1 MIAKDLLYTQNDE
14 WIKLMGEEALVGI
27 SDYAQSEL
35 GEIVYVDVQTVGE
48 TIAQGEAFGAL
59 DAVKTASDLFMPM
72 SGEILEFNQRLEN
85 EPELVNNDPYG
96 DGWMIKIRISDLAEK
111 VNLLTPEQYE
121 KHCNKRQSAHA

>member
-111 VNLLTPEQYE
+111 DNLLTPEQYE
-121 KHCNKRQSAHA
+121 EHCNKRQSAHA